1 MNQSKAYAAAIG
13 ANFIF
18 GSSYAVVK
26 FLTPQYMHPFALNMS
41 RIIVAVSLFWVL
53 NIIQPAKV
61 KIDKKDV
68 PRFLICAL
76 TGIVINQIF
85 FIKGLSLTS
94 TIHTSLLSLGTPI
107 FITIIAAWILHEKF
121 TLLKAIGLAMGIGG
135 ASLLILMKDHQ
146 PTGANILLGDVY
158 VLINAISYAF
168 YLVLVRPLMQ
178 KYSPV
183 QVLRWVFT
191 IGAFGI
197 IPFGMPQFI
206 QVNWGAFQATQII
219 ALGYVTVFTTFF
231 AYLFT
236 VYSISTIGPSATGVF
251 TYTQPVFAAIIAILF
266 AGEQLDG
273 TKIIAGLLIFL
284 GVYLTNLKN
293 SKVKSTMIK
302 STNS

>member
-1 MNQSKAYAAAIG
+1 MNNSKAYAAAIG

-26 FLTPQYMHPFALNMS
+26 FLTPQFMHPFALNMS
-41 RIIVAVSLFWVL
+41 RIFVAVSLFWIL
-53 NIIQPAKV
+53 NFIQPAKI
-61 KIDKKDV
+61 KLDKKDV

-94 TIHTSLLSLGTPI
+94 TIHTSLLSLATPI
-107 FITIIAAWILHEKF
+107 FITIIAALVLKEKF
-121 TLLKAIGLAMGIGG
+121 TLLKAIGLSLGIGG
-135 ASLLILMKDHQ
+135 ASLLIMMKDHQ
-146 PTGANILLGDVY
+146 HTGANILLGDVF
-158 VLINAISYAF
+158 VLVNAISYAF

-191 IGAFGI
+191 FGSLGI
-197 IPFGMPQFI
+197 LPFGLPQFI
-206 QVNWGAFQATQII
+206 TTDWSQFHTTHFI

-251 TYTQPVFAAIIAILF
+251 TYTQPVFATVIAIVF
-266 AGEQLDG
+266 MNEKLDLI
-273 TKIIAGLLIFL
+273 KIVAAVLIFS
-284 GVYLTNLKN
+284 GVYLANFQK
-293 SKVKSTMIK
+293 SKIK
-302 STNS
+302 SQN